1 MSSGAAL
8 TAAHLERA
16 AYVYIRQP
24 CFELEEYAG
33 ASVHAMRP
41 CRGASSE
48 LARNQAH
55 FTRAAQR
62 LCRLRAP
69 STESSTCRASFA
81 EIDIARPELA
91 RQCLEHGVTLLDR
104 RAVTVDRFIV
114 APCGPTSREP
124 HGPTSRPDRGS
135 RVTGAIRHHGGP
147 ISKPHDDTPSTR
159 RSSMRSS
166 RGLKRSASRPSSIHH
181 APSPYTIDTQR
192 GEGKA

>member
-62 LCRLRAP
+62 LCSVARAQHRILYVP
-69 STESSTCRASFA
+69 GNHEFHGS

-104 RAVTVDRFIV
+104 RAVTVDEVRFIV
-114 APCGPTSREP
+114 ATLWTDFALEGVVGQAWAHIEARQ
-124 HGPTSRPDRGS
+124 GLAGF
-135 RVTGAIRHHGGP
+135 TGAIRHHGGP
-147 ISKPHDDTPSTR
+147 
-159 RSSMRSS
+159 
-166 RGLKRSASRPSSIHH
+166 
-181 APSPYTIDTQR
+181 
-192 GEGKA
+192 EGRFAAREAA